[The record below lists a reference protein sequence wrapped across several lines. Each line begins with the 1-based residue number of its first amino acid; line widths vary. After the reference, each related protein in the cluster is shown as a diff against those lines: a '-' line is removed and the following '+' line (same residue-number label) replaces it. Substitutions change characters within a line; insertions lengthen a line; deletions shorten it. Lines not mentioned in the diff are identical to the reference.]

1 MEREHTRAHQ
11 NAHSVGV
18 GDRATMATLAE
29 LDEVACVDVVDAA
42 EHVVEDD
49 PADEGDHA
57 NTTRKQKCAT
67 SQRKTRRSSEA
78 GLRHMNDKTKKK

>member
-1 MEREHTRAHQ
+1 MAREHTRAHQ

-18 GDRATMATLAE
+18 DDRATMATLEE
-29 LDEVACVDVVDAA
+29 LDAVACVDVVDAA

-57 NTTRKQKCAT
+57 STTRKQKCVT
-67 SQRKTRRSSEA
+67 SQRKTKRTSETR
-78 GLRHMNDKTKKK
+78 LH

>member
-1 MEREHTRAHQ
+1 MAREHTRAHQ

-18 GDRATMATLAE
+18 DDRATMTTLEE
-29 LDEVACVDVVDAA
+29 LDAVTCVDVVDAA

-49 PADEGDHA
+49 PVDEGDHA

-67 SQRKTRRSSEA
+67 SQRKNRRNSEA
-78 GLRHMNDKTKKK
+78 GLR